1 MLRRKT
7 VDSRKLNIGIFIIVY
22 LLYCVLSLCFSCNVV
37 NVANVHNTADN
48 SNSAPVIAEV
58 KKEISTETIKGNVY
72 SKFLVQNFA
81 KSVQIPYHICKKT
94 KLVLT
99 NGKESRRTC
108 DYYYTVGKGNYYVDC
123 SYINWGS
130 CWYCNRN
137 FTHTN
142 GE

>member
-1 MLRRKT
+1 MLWQLSE
-7 VDSRKLNIGIFIIVY
+7 SRKYYLWNLNIGIFIIVY
-22 LLYCVLSLCFSCNVV
+22 LLYCVLSLCFSFNVV
-37 NVANVHNTADN
+37 NAANVHNTANN

-99 NGKESRRTC
+99 NGKEGRRTC
-108 DYYYTVGKGNYYVDC
+108 DYYYTEQRVLIVE
-123 SYINWGS
+123 
-130 CWYCNRN
+130 
-137 FTHTN
+137 N
-142 GE
+142 GAMGRRIQLQSNMDPGF